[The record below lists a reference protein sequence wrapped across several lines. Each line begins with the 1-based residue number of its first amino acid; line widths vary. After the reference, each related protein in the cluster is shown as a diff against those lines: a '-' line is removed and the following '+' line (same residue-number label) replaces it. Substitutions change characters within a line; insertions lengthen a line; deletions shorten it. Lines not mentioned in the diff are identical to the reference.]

1 MVIGFLYSIRKSHP
15 LYRLADGFFLYDSLT
30 NYTILAV
37 HHLVYTLLIYL
48 RLAHLILRA
57 TSTRCNCKRP
67 IRSSNFLRSS
77 ME

>member
-1 MVIGFLYSIRKSHP
+1 MVIGL
-15 LYRLADGFFLYDSLT
+15 LYRTKKAIPHIDWRMASSCMTFT
-30 NYTILAV
+30 EYTILAV
-37 HHLVYTLLIYL
+37 YHLVFTLLIYL

-57 TSTRCNCKRP
+57 TSTRCNCKRL

>member
-1 MVIGFLYSIRKSHP
+1 MVIGLLYSTRKSHP
-15 LYRLADGFFLYDSLT
+15 HIDWRMASSCISLT
-30 NYTILAV
+30 DYTILAV

>member
-1 MVIGFLYSIRKSHP
+1 MQEKAIPHIDWRMASSCMTLI
-15 LYRLADGFFLYDSLT
+15 D
-30 NYTILAV
+30 YTILAV
-37 HHLVYTLLIYL
+37 HHLECTLLIYL